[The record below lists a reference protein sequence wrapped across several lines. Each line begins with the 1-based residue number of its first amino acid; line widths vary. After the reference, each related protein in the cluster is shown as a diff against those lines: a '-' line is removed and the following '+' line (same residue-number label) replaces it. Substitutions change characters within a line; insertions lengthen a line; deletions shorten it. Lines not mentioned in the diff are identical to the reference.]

1 MGKMIDKKVGGLI
14 KDSIKLSIAG
24 GHLALPIFDRT
35 NLAQFKN
42 GQQ

>member
-1 MGKMIDKKVGGLI
+1 MIDKKVGGLI

-24 GHLALPIFDRT
+24 GHLALPIFDRA

-42 GQQ
+42 GRQ